1 MHLVWKSII
10 LIVKSL
16 LATNVHCA
24 SMVKTKKVSG
34 SELMEVVLLWGWI
47 CSPWRG
53 GNILRLT
60 RQTSHVLRLQAHPLL
75 ISEKKRDWRILT
87 WVPSSP
93 ESHLAAVT
101 VGFQRLRVGG
111 NRSSW
116 LVAFIYIY
124 SKYLTQNN
132 IKPSFSL
139 DLEAGCLH
147 SWHTETD
154 RFYGSHC

>member
-16 LATNVHCA
+16 LATYVHCA

-34 SELMEVVLLWGWI
+34 SELVEVVLLWGWI

-75 ISEKKRDWRILT
+75 ISEKKTWLKNLDLSSILPRKPLGSCDCRLPKVARWREQIVL
-87 WVPSSP
+87 VGCF
-93 ESHLAAVT
+93 HL
-101 VGFQRLRVGG
+101 
-111 NRSSW
+111 
-116 LVAFIYIY
+116 Y
-124 SKYLTQNN
+124 SKYFTQNAK
-132 IKPSFSL
+132 KPSFWL

-147 SWHTETD
+147 PWHTETD